1 MVRPE
6 SGFVSWSATGRFPY
20 RKLWLVPFHLFF
32 PLASSFLFVFGVMS
46 AKQAIVRGASPWTG
60 TFWGNQWLAIFWVL
74 VAVVRGS
81 LVDFDMWLPAAVIGA
96 MFVLGQ
102 LLTYLA
108 FQVGDVSVATP
119 VFGIKVIMV
128 ATLQSLFSGE
138 VISGRIWIAGAM
150 ATSGVVLIQWVDS
163 GATKLDRR
171 KTMLSILIAG
181 LAAFTLSL
189 FDVSLQAWAM
199 DSNTYD
205 FMPVMFGF
213 VGLFSLVLLPKVDS
227 VRHLKA
233 TKSFHWML
241 LATILMAMQAFSMCF
256 SLAEFGD
263 AARINIV
270 YALRGLWG
278 VLLAWVLAKRL
289 MTREA
294 HLPRIVMIRR
304 LAGAGLLTGAVLIA
318 ILL

>member
-1 MVRPE
+1 
-6 SGFVSWSATGRFPY
+6 
-20 RKLWLVPFHLFF
+20 
-32 PLASSFLFVFGVMS
+32 MS

-81 LVDFDMWLPAAVIGA
+81 LAEFDMWLPAAVIGA

-119 VFGIKVIMV
+119 VFGIKVLVV

-138 VISGRIWIAGAM
+138 VISGRIWIAGLM
-150 ATSGVVLIQWVDS
+150 ATCGVVLIQWVDA

-171 KTMLSILIAG
+171 KTMLSIIIAG

-189 FDVSLQAWAM
+189 FDVSLQAWAQ
-199 DSNTYD
+199 DVNTYD

-227 VRHLKA
+227 VRHLK
-233 TKSFHWML
+233 TTRSFRWML
-241 LATILMAMQAFSMCF
+241 LATVLMAMQAFSMCF

-278 VLLAWVLAKRL
+278 VLLAWALAKRL
-289 MTREA
+289 QTGEA
-294 HLPRIVMIRR
+294 YLPRIVMIRR

>member
-1 MVRPE
+1 
-6 SGFVSWSATGRFPY
+6 
-20 RKLWLVPFHLFF
+20 
-32 PLASSFLFVFGVMS
+32 MS

-60 TFWGNQWLAIFWVL
+60 TFWGNQWLAIFWVG
-74 VAVVRGS
+74 VAVIRGS
-81 LVDFDMWLPAAVIGA
+81 IVDSDMWLPAAVIGA

-119 VFGIKVIMV
+119 VFGIKVLVV
-128 ATLQSLFSGE
+128 ASLQSLFSGE
-138 VISGRIWIAGAM
+138 LIPAQIWIAGAM
-150 ATSGVVLIQWVDS
+150 AAAGVVLIQWVDQS
-163 GATKLDRR
+163 ATKLDRR
-171 KTMLSILIAG
+171 KTMLSLVVAG
-181 LAAFTLSL
+181 LAAITLSL
-189 FDVSLQAWAM
+189 FDVTLQAWGHGA
-199 DSNTYD
+199 NTYD

-213 VGLFSLVLLPKVDS
+213 VGIFSLVLLPKVDAIS
-227 VRHLKA
+227 HLKA
-233 TKSFHWML
+233 TGSFRWML

-278 VLLAWVLAKRL
+278 VALAWALAKRL
-289 MTREA
+289 KTDEA

-304 LAGAGLLTGAVLIA
+304 LAGAALLTGAVLIA
-318 ILL
+318 IL

>member
-1 MVRPE
+1 M
-6 SGFVSWSATGRFPY
+6 
-20 RKLWLVPFHLFF
+20 PFHLFF

-81 LVDFDMWLPAAVIGA
+81 LCEFDMWLPAAIIGA
-96 MFVLGQ
+96 LFVLGQ

-119 VFGIKVIMV
+119 VFGIKVIVV
-128 ATLQSLFSGE
+128 ATLQSLFAGE
-138 VISGRIWIAGAM
+138 VISGRIWIAGIM

-163 GATKLDRR
+163 GATKRDRR

-189 FDVSLQAWAM
+189 FDVSLQAWAK
-199 DSNTYD
+199 DVNTYD

-227 VRHLKA
+227 VSHLKT
-233 TKSFHWML
+233 TKSFRWML

-278 VLLAWVLAKRL
+278 VLLAWALAKRL
-289 MTREA
+289 QTGEA
-294 HLPRIVMIRR
+294 ELPRIVMVRR

>member
-1 MVRPE
+1 
-6 SGFVSWSATGRFPY
+6 
-20 RKLWLVPFHLFF
+20 
-32 PLASSFLFVFGVMS
+32 MS

-81 LVDFDMWLPAAVIGA
+81 VVGLDMWLPAAVIGA

-119 VFGIKVIMV
+119 VFGIKVIIV
-128 ATLQSLFSGE
+128 ATLQSLFAGE
-138 VISGRIWIAGAM
+138 FISGRIWLAGIM

-163 GATKLDRR
+163 AATKLDRR
-171 KTMLSILIAG
+171 KTVLSIVVAG
-181 LAAFTLSL
+181 LAALTLSL
-189 FDVSLQAWAM
+189 FDVSLQAWAKEI
-199 DSNTYD
+199 NTYD

-227 VRHLKA
+227 VRQLQ
-233 TKSFHWML
+233 TTGSFRWML
-241 LATILMAMQAFSMCF
+241 FATILMAMQAFSMCF

-278 VLLAWVLAKRL
+278 VLLAWALAKRL
-289 MTREA
+289 QTEEA

-318 ILL
+318 FLL